1 MKVGIWNKKVLMVIV
16 QIVIFLLMIWFFSVW
31 CPLTLYDAD
40 DWKYI
45 SYSRIPLPMWKGWN
59 PSRVL
64 PETLMP
70 LAGKI
75 SGKIASYFSLD
86 FVYAT
91 TIVSSIICASTITLM
106 CYLVFRCLCI
116 RKNKD
121 VYVSL
126 TMEILFLIGCFLIFR
141 NRSGSCYLFNASNV
155 CCVYFYII
163 PGILNAIVILFLMQ
177 FEDWEK
183 QYRNST
189 LTKKILFYVI
199 IYFCVFSNLFHSG
212 MLVVYISITVLI
224 KLYINKNEVGQKF
237 YEVIYEN
244 KESIFI
250 ILMWIVA
257 VIFELSGG
265 RAGAVGNDEGINII
279 LSIKQLVALIK
290 AMNKFF
296 LLLLIACTIY
306 VLNKLYKNRYAKQG
320 KRIREIRRKENNIQ
334 LEIIIIFNIII
345 LSMYELVLNAKVK
358 YMSRIEASWGIWFYC
373 ILFITI
379 VLADIMK
386 NNNIRYILC
395 LSLLDLIMLILAV
408 YPDGK
413 FMPSNI
419 HAIDYQ
425 ECLRVD
431 HLVQDAVISVDLKG
445 EDKIVVFIPDCVGTA
460 QEWAFGE
467 DYGQLISDALYT
479 NGVIR
484 NKIEVI
490 TKRDIRLNK

>member
-1 MKVGIWNKKVLMVIV
+1 MKVGIWNKKVLIIIV
-16 QIVIFLLMIWFFSVW
+16 QIVIFILMICFFSVW

-106 CYLVFRCLCI
+106 CYLVFKCLCI

-126 TMEILFLIGCFLIFR
+126 IMEILFFIGCFLIFR
-141 NRSGSCYLFNASNV
+141 NRSGSRYLFNSSNV
-155 CCVYFYII
+155 CCVYFYIV
-163 PGILNAIVILFLMQ
+163 PGVLNATVILFLMQ

-183 QYRNST
+183 QYRNFT

-199 IYFCVFSNLFHSG
+199 IYFCIFSNLFHSG
-212 MLVVYISITVLI
+212 MLVVYISITVLT
-224 KLYINKNEVGQKF
+224 KLYINKNEVGQKNH
-237 YEVIYEN
+237 EMIYEN

-265 RAGAVGNDEGINII
+265 RAGVVGNDEGINII

-296 LLLLIACTIY
+296 LLLLVACTVY
-306 VLNKLYKNRYAKQG
+306 TLNKMRKNG
-320 KRIREIRRKENNIQ
+320 KSKRTYEIKENNIQ
-334 LEIIIIFNIII
+334 LEIVIIFNIII
-345 LSMYELVLNAKVK
+345 LSMYELALNAKVK

-386 NNNIRYILC
+386 NSDVRYILC
-395 LSLLDLIMLILAV
+395 FSLLDLIMLILAV

-431 HLVQDAVISVDLKG
+431 HLVQDAVISADLKG
-445 EDKIVVFIPDCVGTA
+445 DDKIVVFIPDYVGTA

-467 DYGQLISDALYT
+467 NYGQLISDALYT

-484 NKIEVI
+484 NKVEVI
-490 TKRDIRLNK
+490 TKREISLNK